1 MVYKA
6 HTPESGK
13 GLRQLV
19 GSGRVTG
26 NAEVKPAWRRAVGLS
41 RRGCNSSCK
50 AAGANYL
57 NVHHSVVKSMEELLG
72 ALLAGIAELIAE
84 FLLEAAFAELAG
96 ILALQSEGPASEP
109 GSGRSDIR
117 RGRSMLRLPE
127 RMVISASSCP
137 SHAGTRNQ
145 PVDKSHSYGAVDG
158 ADRAH
163 RAKVGPTVCPNR
175 KLQLWLHIRAR
186 DGIGALLA
194 GALEAPAS
202 QRAEAA
208 WEFLRIHSS

>member
-1 MVYKA
+1 M
-6 HTPESGK
+6 
-13 GLRQLV
+13 

-96 ILALQSEGPASEP
+96 ILSRAF
-109 GSGRSDIR
+109 
-117 RGRSMLRLPE
+117 RLF
-127 RMVISASSCP
+127 
-137 SHAGTRNQ
+137 
-145 PVDKSHSYGAVDG
+145 
-158 ADRAH
+158 
-163 RAKVGPTVCPNR
+163 RAKVRRASPVVAAVIFGVVGVCFGFLSVWLFPHHLVHPTRVHGISLLISPILTGLLMAQIGR
-175 KLQLWLHIRAR
+175 TVRRWGRQSVRIESFSYGFIFALAMGLVRFWLVH
-186 DGIGALLA
+186 
-194 GALEAPAS
+194 
-202 QRAEAA
+202 
-208 WEFLRIHSS
+208 